1 MTIPLSLYLD
11 YCGCW
16 YSYISQ
22 YSVSYPFI
30 TLDPYA
36 PSYTISPG
44 LLDFSIVGTYSV
56 SFYTTIDYGDGN
68 SGTYTDN
75 TFQVIIANDAPTY
88 TSSPGIYVTNVGVS
102 SSYTLPT
109 YTDFEVHKVTQT
121 IGTIPVSFIVWNTVT
136 KAFDISPSSQSDVGN
151 HSISLTLSDG

>member
-1 MTIPLSLYLD
+1 MALD
-11 YCGCW
+11 
-16 YSYISQ
+16 S
-22 YSVSYPFI
+22 
-30 TLDPYA
+30 YA
-36 PSYTISPG
+36 PSYTIAPA
-44 LLDFSIVGTYSV
+44 LLDFSTVGTYSV
-56 SFYTTIDYGDGN
+56 SFYTTYDYGDGT
-68 SGTYTDN
+68 STHYTGH

-109 YTDFEVHKVTQT
+109 YTDFELHKVTQT

-136 KAFDISPSSQSDVGN
+136 KAFDISPSSQSDVGD